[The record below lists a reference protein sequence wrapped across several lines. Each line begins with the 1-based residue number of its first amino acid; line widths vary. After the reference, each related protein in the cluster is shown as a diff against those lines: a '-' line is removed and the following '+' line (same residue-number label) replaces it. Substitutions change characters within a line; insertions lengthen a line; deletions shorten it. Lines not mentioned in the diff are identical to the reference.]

1 MNYFFQVCH
10 ICCAYPRLR
19 ITQCVSAKTEGNT
32 VAKIERLTVVYLQ
45 VFVYVYVLRMCV
57 YIYIKCTHTRV
68 HRFVLAPAL
77 NGTINCLS
85 CLVVCIPRNH
95 LSRNSCH
102 KTVPRIQNHQSPI
115 NALVAICIPA
125 EATEI
130 WVPTAVAG
138 VGLSKRALEKFNTDV
153 YAYVYREIQR
163 QRTDAKISAKHQ
175 THLRGVMVGII

>member
-1 MNYFFQVCH
+1 
-10 ICCAYPRLR
+10 
-19 ITQCVSAKTEGNT
+19 
-32 VAKIERLTVVYLQ
+32 
-45 VFVYVYVLRMCV
+45 MCV
-57 YIYIKCTHTRV
+57 GKDRRQHCSEDWTTYCRVFTSICLCVCPTYVRIYIYIKCTHTRV

-85 CLVVCIPRNH
+85 WLVVCIPRNH